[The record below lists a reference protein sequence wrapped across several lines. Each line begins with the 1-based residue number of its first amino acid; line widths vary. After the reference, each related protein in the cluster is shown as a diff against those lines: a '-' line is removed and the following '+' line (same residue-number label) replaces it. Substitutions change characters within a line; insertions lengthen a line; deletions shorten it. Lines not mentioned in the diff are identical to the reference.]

1 MRTSQLQY
9 FLSVAENLSFT
20 KASEECHV
28 AQPAISQQ
36 IQALEKELGFS
47 LFDRSTKGVT
57 LTEAG
62 KQYYRDVAGVLRSL
76 DRADRRASAIA
87 HGESGVLSIG
97 VASSGQT
104 SMLKTIDLF
113 CNAFPEVKIE
123 LHRVA
128 SKTQHEQL
136 QHGVYDIL
144 PTAPSNFADK
154 SNLGIALPSQSR
166 LRIAMSE
173 NHPLASKRS
182 LDVSDLVSYPHI
194 MADCPTREPVY
205 ETYPHLIDHPE
216 TPILFAEDQGIA
228 WIMMNLGLGIE
239 AIPEAVIPS
248 LHHGYVVR
256 DVRGYQATL
265 KIAWVYLRSNKN
277 PALAKYLEFLGE
289 QES

>member
-36 IQALEKELGFS
+36 IQSLEKELGYL
-47 LFDRSTKGVT
+47 LFDRNTKGVR

-62 KQYYRDVAGVLRSL
+62 KQYYQDVSGVLRSL

-104 SMLKTIDLF
+104 GLLKTIDRF

-136 QHGVYDIL
+136 RHGVYDIL

-154 SNLGIALPSQSR
+154 TNLGIAKESQSR

-173 NHPLASKRS
+173 SHPLASKRS
-182 LDVSDLVSYPHI
+182 LSVSDLVTYPHI
-194 MADCPTREPVY
+194 MADCPTPEPVH
-205 ETYPHLIDHPE
+205 ETYPYLVDHPE
-216 TPILFAEDQGIA
+216 TVVLFAEDQGIA

-256 DVRGYQATL
+256 DVHGYEATL
-265 KIAWVYLRSNKN
+265 NIGWVYLLSNKN
-277 PALAKYLEFLGE
+277 PALAKYLEFLDE
-289 QES
+289 QDS